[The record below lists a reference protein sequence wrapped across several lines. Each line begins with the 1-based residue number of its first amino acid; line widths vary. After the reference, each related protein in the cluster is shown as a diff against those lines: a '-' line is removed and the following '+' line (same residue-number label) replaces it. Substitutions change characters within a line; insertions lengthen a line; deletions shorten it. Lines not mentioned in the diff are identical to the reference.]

1 MMEYIHSYLKGGSWF
16 TLGDS
21 ITERGWYQP
30 IVAENLGLA
39 TWTNY
44 GIGGTCIAQKNEHDN
59 SAICLRYKTMGEDP
73 DLITIWGGG
82 NDFGFNFG
90 SEGGTE
96 IGDRNDKTSST
107 FYGAMDL
114 LLTGVIKKYPLAR
127 VGFVVTTPVSIAR
140 GHGQKNAKGYYLTD
154 YCNASREKCEE
165 YSIPYLDLQKN
176 SGFNEFNMD
185 IMTSNTTGVISDGL
199 HPSKLGMERLATKIT
214 HFILSL

>member
-1 MMEYIHSYLKGGSWF
+1 MEYIHSYLVGGSWF

-30 IVAENLGLA
+30 IVAKNLGLA
-39 TWTNY
+39 EWTNY
-44 GIGGTCIAQKNEHDN
+44 GIGGTCIAQKNQHDN
-59 SAICLRYKTMGEDP
+59 TAMCLRYNQMGENP

-96 IGDRNDKTSST
+96 IGKIKDNTPLT
-107 FYGAMDL
+107 FYGAMNL
-114 LLTGVIKKYPLAR
+114 LLAGVIKKYPLAR
-127 VGFVVTTPVSIAR
+127 IGFIVTTPVSFAR
-140 GHGQKNAKGYYLTD
+140 GRDQKNAKGYYLTD
-154 YCNASREKCEE
+154 YCHVCREMCEQ

-176 SGFNEFNMD
+176 SGFNELNMN
-185 IMTSNTTGVISDGL
+185 IMTSNTAGTVSDGL
-199 HPSKLGMERLATKIT
+199 HPSKLGMERLASKIT